1 VAPTTLQEYHEVLG
15 TLLADPA
22 RPLADDEAAML
33 RALVRERRNGRRD
46 RPVIEAPSHLCERA
60 DRIVALIGS
69 AARDLRPRETQ
80 ELDDVVAG
88 RPPKPVAA
96 PRQPVRSRR
105 TGWPPR

>member
-1 VAPTTLQEYHEVLG
+1 VAPTTLQEYHEVLE

-22 RPLADDEAAML
+22 RPLADDETAIL

-46 RPVIEAPSHLCERA
+46 RPVTDAPSHVRERA
-60 DRIVALIGS
+60 DRIVALIGN

-88 RPPKPVAA
+88 RPPKTVTA
-96 PRQPVRSRR
+96 PRQPVRSHRA
-105 TGWPPR
+105 GWPPR